1 MRAIL
6 RNILKNILGYLSR
19 RSVIKHN
26 TEIIIITG
34 WAGTRV
40 VRELAYNLLSD
51 EFNVRRNTTEV
62 WWDLSVP
69 LTILGYN
76 DCQRSIFGWILLIIK
91 ALYSIIF
98 NPTYPH
104 KIIININTSVEDIAE
119 FWSKYFDPHIVVILK
134 EKPSSKV
141 VEMICQS
148 EGSEKVLFV
157 YNPELFSGFKKKAIR
172 EFRYSSNEG
181 ELIYRKEGNSLNIRY
196 KNEEAKVRI
205 PKSYKFIWE
214 FIPAAISIGILEGV
228 RLKTLAKN
236 VSYFSF
242 HPQQLKQGISQLK
255 EFIGLNEN

>member
-1 MRAIL
+1 MKAIL

-34 WAGTRV
+34 WAGTKV

-69 LTILGYN
+69 LNILGYN
-76 DCQRSIFGWILLIIK
+76 DCQRSVLGWILLIIK
-91 ALYSIIF
+91 VFFGILLK
-98 NPTYPH
+98 PTYPH
-104 KIIININTSVEDIAE
+104 KIIININTSIEDVAE
-119 FWSKYFDPHIVVILK
+119 FWSKYVNPHIVVILK
-134 EKPSSKV
+134 EKPNSKI
-141 VEMICQS
+141 VEMFCQS
-148 EGSEKVLFV
+148 EDNEKILFV
-157 YNPELFSGFKKKAIR
+157 YNPKLFSGFKKKVIR
-172 EFRYSSNEG
+172 EFRYSTIKG
-181 ELIYRKEGNSLNIRY
+181 DLIYRRKGKFLDIRY
-196 KNEEAKVRI
+196 KNEETKVQI

-228 RLKTLAKN
+228 RLKTLVKN

-242 HPQQLKQGISQLK
+242 HPKQLKQGISQLK
-255 EFIGLNEN
+255 EFIGINEN